1 MQCAASVNI
10 IQRCNMNKHL
20 YAYNLIQN
28 GFSFQVRFYLPF
40 LVWPALQRSSATAY
54 NCSTLHLQWLQ
65 RMHWLGCKSAV
76 CRSVNTVNTR
86 RRTYIMGTWEGNI
99 INIINSLQSICTCI
113 YTKSLY
119 RGRICFVLWPSFSPL
134 LIFILRSFCCY
145 RGCASR
151 VIIAS
156 QYYPC

>member
-1 MQCAASVNI
+1 MHTISFKMVFLSRYVFTSRFSSGRLCSAAVPITAALCICSDCRRCTDCAA
-10 IQRCNMNKHL
+10 
-20 YAYNLIQN
+20 
-28 GFSFQVRFYLPF
+28 
-40 LVWPALQRSSATAY
+40 
-54 NCSTLHLQWLQ
+54 
-65 RMHWLGCKSAV
+65 KSAV

-119 RGRICFVLWPSFSPL
+119 RGKFCFVLWPSFSPL